1 MIKDID
7 QLIDG
12 LFADLNPRQ
21 VKVVTGRFGLKSG
34 EKTTLQEIGDEL
46 GITRE
51 RVRQIEEYCI
61 KKLEKRVKEEIQEF
75 LEFCH
80 AYLTKAGGVRRDDY
94 FIDDIKYFIKPGLD
108 KKVKNADQKIRFL
121 LWTGGMPSY
130 HKEDE
135 KFRSFWYSDEES
147 KRKFLDFIKSVTN
160 LLEKNDKQ
168 AVLDDKIYLKH
179 CKDFYTC
186 HYVLIPNHFGCNVFG
201 DFGLREWPEIEPKT
215 IRDKIY
221 LVLKKHGKPL
231 HFEQIAKFITD
242 FGIDNKPAH
251 VQTAHNDLIN
261 DERFVLVG
269 RGVYGL
275 KERGFVPG
283 TVREV
288 ITRLLKANGPLTKAE
303 IVNLVNKERFLQE
316 NTILIN
322 LQNKRYF
329 KKLADGLY
337 HLR

>member
-1 MIKDID
+1 MIKDVN
-7 QLIDG
+7 QLIDE
-12 LFADLNPRQ
+12 LFADFNPRQ
-21 VKVVTGRFGLKSG
+21 VKVISGRYGLKTG

-51 RVRQIEEYCI
+51 RVRQIEEYCL
-61 KKLEKRVKEEIQEF
+61 KKLEKRVKEELQDF

-80 AYLTKAGGVRRDDY
+80 KHLLKTGGVRRDDY
-94 FIDDIKYFIKPGLD
+94 FINDIKYFIKPDLD
-108 KKVKNADQKIRFL
+108 KGVKNADQKIRFL
-121 LWTGGMPSY
+121 LWAGGMPFY

-135 KFRSFWYSDEES
+135 DFTGFWYADEDV
-147 KRKFLDFIKSVTN
+147 KRKFLDFVKNLTN
-160 LLEKNDKQ
+160 LLEKHDKQ
-168 AVLDDKIYLKH
+168 AALDDKIYLKQ
-179 CKDFYTC
+179 CKDFHTC
-186 HYVLIPNHFGCNVFG
+186 HYVLIPRHFGFNVFG
-201 DFGLREWPEIEPKT
+201 DFGLRDWPEIEPRT

-231 HFEQIAKFITD
+231 HFSEIAKYITD
-242 FGIDNKPAH
+242 LGIDRKPAH
-251 VQTAHNDLIN
+251 IQTAHNELIN
-261 DERFVLVG
+261 DDRFVLVG
-269 RGVYGL
+269 RGIYGL
-275 KERGFVPG
+275 NEHGFMPG

-303 IVNLVNKERFLQE
+303 VVELVNKERFLQE

-329 KKLADGLY
+329 KKLADGRY